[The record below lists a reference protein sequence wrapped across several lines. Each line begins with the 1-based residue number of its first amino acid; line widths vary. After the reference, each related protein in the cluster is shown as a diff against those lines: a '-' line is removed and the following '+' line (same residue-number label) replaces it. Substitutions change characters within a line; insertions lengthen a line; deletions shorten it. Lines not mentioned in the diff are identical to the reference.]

1 MSECKH
7 GYYYCKDGTPCAL
20 CHEDE
25 LAALRAKLQ
34 EAVGIAQKFAEAAR
48 DVCIAGLAQS
58 SKMRQYED
66 RIEELE
72 AERDQFRARAFQLEG
87 CLNPE
92 YIPPWLDPES
102 MVALLGEGE
111 AK

>member
-7 GYYYCKDGTPCAL
+7 GYYCKDGTPCAL

-34 EAVGIAQKFAEAAR
+34 EAVGIALKFAEAAR
-48 DVCIAGLAQS
+48 DACIAGLAQS

-66 RIEELE
+66 RISELE
-72 AERDQFRARAFQLEG
+72 AERDQFRARSFQLEG